1 MTQTPY
7 DFTAQTAI
15 VTGAGA
21 GIGRATVRMLAQA
34 GARVIA
40 TDISEERLTA
50 LKAEKLGE
58 VITVAGDI
66 SKPDLPAALL
76 KAAAGPVHILVNNAG
91 IMDSFLPAAEVDDE
105 TWARVMAVNLTAVMQ
120 LNRAVLPGMMAA
132 KSGAI
137 INIGS
142 EAGLR
147 GSCSGAAYAAS
158 KHAING
164 LTKHMAFMYG
174 PVGIRSNVVAPGA
187 VETSIEAPFASEF
200 AAARIGPILQT
211 TLPGVAQPEQLAATI
226 CWLASDAASN
236 VNGAII
242 PCDGGWSA
250 L

>member
-1 MTQTPY
+1 MTEISQN
-7 DFTAQTAI
+7 FTAKTAI

-21 GIGRATVRMLAQA
+21 GIGRATVRMLAKA

-40 TDISEERLTA
+40 TDIDPERLKT
-50 LKAEKLGE
+50 LEAENLGD
-58 VITVAGDI
+58 VVTVAGDI
-66 SKPDLPAALL
+66 CAPETPDILL
-76 KAAAGPVHILVNNAG
+76 KAADGPVQIVINNAG
-91 IMDSFLPAAEVDDE
+91 IMDSFLPAAEVDDD
-105 TWARVMAVNLTAVMQ
+105 TWARVMAVNVTAVMQ
-120 LNRAVLPGMMAA
+120 LNRAVLPDMIAA

-137 INIGS
+137 VNIGS

-147 GSCSGAAYAAS
+147 GSCAGAAYTAS

-174 PVGIRSNVVAPGA
+174 PAGIRTNAVAPGA
-187 VETSIEAPFASEF
+187 VETSIEAPFVSEF

-211 TLPGVAQPEQLAATI
+211 TLPGVAQPEQLAAMI